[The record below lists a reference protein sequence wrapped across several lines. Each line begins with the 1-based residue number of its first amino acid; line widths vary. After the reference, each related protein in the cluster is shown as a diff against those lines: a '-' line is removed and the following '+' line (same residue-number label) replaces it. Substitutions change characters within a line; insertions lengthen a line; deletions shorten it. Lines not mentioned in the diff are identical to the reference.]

1 MWPPF
6 SGPQFSLSGKWRWLA
21 SPTLSLE
28 TVVHTSSWEE
38 KAAFWQSYL
47 PFLDF
52 SLAKD
57 TKARHWP
64 IIPSQLK
71 PCSPL
76 LQLGN
81 KGLLTSPQWATF
93 WRSHVWSPHWTCGAS
108 AQLSGPGPRTA
119 CRYTDPNLLSPAKGE
134 KEAEVA
140 EHEPGVKGGV
150 PEYTSYQNGPCLLLL
165 NMQCVGK
172 GVTHG
177 CLCCTLH
184 RVGAAHKKLL
194 RIYDSTGFN
203 SFHLWSNYKDKTS
216 SLKPCPTATGRSHP
230 KIWQNMSRKKY
241 TLKFSKMWN
250 WKILVFLQF
259 CWLYRREDR
268 RFFYCYCLVQFF

>member
-1 MWPPF
+1 MRSRKEITHSAMEGWSLYNPIGPVCQLRIGAWLCHFFGMWPPL
-6 SGPQFSLSGKWRWLA
+6 SGPQFSSSGKWRWLA

-28 TVVHTSSWEE
+28 TVVHISSWEE
-38 KAAFWQSYL
+38 KAAFWQSNL

-81 KGLLTSPQWATF
+81 KGLLTSPQGATF

-134 KEAEVA
+134 K
-140 EHEPGVKGGV
+140 G
-150 PEYTSYQNGPCLLLL
+150 
-165 NMQCVGK
+165 
-172 GVTHG
+172 
-177 CLCCTLH
+177 
-184 RVGAAHKKLL
+184 
-194 RIYDSTGFN
+194 
-203 SFHLWSNYKDKTS
+203 
-216 SLKPCPTATGRSHP
+216 
-230 KIWQNMSRKKY
+230 SRGSW
-241 TLKFSKMWN
+241 TWAR
-250 WKILVFLQF
+250 
-259 CWLYRREDR
+259 C
-268 RFFYCYCLVQFF
+268 